1 MKKEK
6 FLFKILFLLFLFNF
20 SLLNASV
27 ENKIIA
33 NIGDKIISSYELKT
47 KIKLLLF
54 LSNQELNQDNINTTK
69 AIAINSLINYKLK
82 KKELERVNFPIENS
96 KELSDHLSQVSNNYN
111 SDING
116 LKEIFNNHNLDFEF
130 YMEEMKIQFA
140 WQNFIFKRFNDKI
153 NVDENEI
160 KVELNNFIKT
170 QSNIEIYKLAEIEIL
185 LTNETENE
193 EKIKEIQNQIK
204 LEGFENTA
212 IKFSDSPSSLKGGDI
227 GWVNSKSLSK
237 NILSLIKSMK
247 PGEITRPISQP
258 NSIVMFKLIDKKT
271 EKLSEENL
279 EKIKAQ
285 IMNKKANEL
294 INLFSNNYLSKLK
307 NSSYIVIK

>member
-1 MKKEK
+1 MKKK
-6 FLFKILFLLFLFNF
+6 LYFLFLIITFLYASTISSSGNKNNIIVKIGNEIITEFEIKNKILTTLFLANEQVTQKKINDLKKQSFD
-20 SLLNASV
+20 SLIQNRLKKIELSKFDFVIKDIQVNNYLKSITNLDSLNLKSEFIKNDLDYEV
-27 ENKIIA
+27 FLEEIQTDLKWQKLIYNSYSNKI
-33 NIGDKIISSYELKT
+33 KINET
-47 KIKLLLF
+47 KI
-54 LSNQELNQDNINTTK
+54 EREIQDIK
-69 AIAINSLINYKLK
+69 KKSFYEEYKL
-82 KKELERVNFPIENS
+82 S
-96 KELSDHLSQVSNNYN
+96 
-111 SDING
+111 
-116 LKEIFNNHNLDFEF
+116 
-130 YMEEMKIQFA
+130 
-140 WQNFIFKRFNDKI
+140 
-153 NVDENEI
+153 
-160 KVELNNFIKT
+160 
-170 QSNIEIYKLAEIEIL
+170 EIEIL
-185 LTNETENE
+185 STDKFNDNKNLS
-193 EKIKEIQNQIK
+193 KIKENIL

-271 EKLSEENL
+271 EKLSDKNL
-279 EKIKAQ
+279 EKVKAQ